1 METEVYTVMTYR
13 YGAWGDLIRLFFEPM
28 SRHIIKQD
36 VEILAAQTKQ
46 LRLFGGAK
54 FSHVETDLLGLHIQ
68 SMRRQADRPESSV
81 TKTPDAETSER
92 EITIRF

>member
-13 YGAWGDLIRLFFEPM
+13 YGAWGGLIRLFFEPM

-36 VEILAAQTKQ
+36 VEILCAQTKQ
-46 LRLFGGAK
+46 LKLFGGAK

-68 SMRRQADRPESSV
+68 SMRRQADRRASDEN
-81 TKTPDAETSER
+81 KTSEAEISER

>member
-1 METEVYTVMTYR
+1 MTYR
-13 YGAWGDLIRLFFEPM
+13 YGPWASLIRLFFEPM

-36 VEILAAQTKQ
+36 VDILAAQTRQ
-46 LRLFGGAK
+46 LRLFGGPK

-68 SMRRQADRPESSV
+68 SMRRQADRGEANDLKSR
-81 TKTPDAETSER
+81 DAETSEK